1 MRKILTTMIILAGG
15 LIFMSFAVVP
25 ENNSMNKSQK
35 ANLVIPNGVHSVI
48 MQHCFMCH
56 NMKSRGVKSKEKLN
70 FDLLTHM
77 ELPTIVAK
85 LQNISDAVNNDK
97 MPPKKFL
104 EHHPEKALNAY
115 DKSLLTKWAVASADS
130 LLRNK

>member
-1 MRKILTTMIILAGG
+1 MIILAGG
-15 LIFMSFAVVP
+15 LIFASFTYAQG
-25 ENNSMNKSQK
+25 NGTMMKSQK
-35 ANLVIPNGVHSVI
+35 ANLVIPAGVHSII

-56 NMKSRGVKSKEKLN
+56 NTKSRGTKSKEKLS

-85 LQNISDAVNNDK
+85 LQNISDELNNDK

-104 EHHPEKALNAY
+104 EHHPEKALNAK
-115 DKSLLTKWAVASADS
+115 DKSTLTLWAIASADS
-130 LLRNK
+130 LMRHK

>member
-1 MRKILTTMIILAGG
+1 MKKILTTMVILAGS
-15 LIFMSFAVVP
+15 LIFTNFTFAQGTG
-25 ENNSMNKSQK
+25 MMKKSEK
-35 ANLVIPNGVHSVI
+35 TNLVIPTGVHSVI

-56 NMKSRGVKSKEKLN
+56 NTKSRGEKSKEKLN

-77 ELPTIVAK
+77 DLPTIVAK

-104 EHHPEKALNAY
+104 EHHPEKALNAK
-115 DKSLLTKWAVASADS
+115 DKDVLTVWAIASADS
-130 LLRNK
+130 LIRHK